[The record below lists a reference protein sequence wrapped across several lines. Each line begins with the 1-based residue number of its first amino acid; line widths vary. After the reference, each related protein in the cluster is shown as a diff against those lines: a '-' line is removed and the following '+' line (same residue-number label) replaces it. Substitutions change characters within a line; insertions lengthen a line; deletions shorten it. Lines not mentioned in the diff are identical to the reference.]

1 MQRHAVDLER
11 VVILTKSPMM
21 KTNTLSRLN
30 TQHISMGAA
39 LVLMAS
45 LYWGLLPS
53 WSAWQGTQ
61 RQNQAAQ
68 AENDKAQRDLAD
80 LQQRYAKSPVD
91 VESVSATLARLIEL
105 SHISPARHGVTV
117 SQMTPTGAGRSS
129 TGTVAIERL
138 VQTDAPTGLSTLGLQ
153 VKGQYTSL
161 EGLYSFIDALGPKS
175 GMAVQSFEAAG
186 QHFVLTVQAYAS
198 DRVAQAKP

>member
-1 MQRHAVDLER
+1 MK
-11 VVILTKSPMM
+11 ITTLT
-21 KTNTLSRLN
+21 

-39 LVLMAS
+39 LVLGAS

-53 WSAWQGTQ
+53 WSAWQGMQ
-61 RQNQAAQ
+61 RQNQAAH
-68 AENDKAQRDLAD
+68 AAHDMAQRDLSA

-105 SHISPARHGVTV
+105 SHIAPVRHGVTV

-138 VQTDAPTGLSTLGLQ
+138 VQIDAPTGLSTLGLQ

-198 DRVAQAKP
+198 DRAAQAKP